1 MSHAVNLLIW
11 GIIMVGVQ
19 NLIDRHLRV
28 TRWER
33 MAILVVVGIPLAAAF
48 HVGGF

>member
-1 MSHAVNLLIW
+1 MSNFVNLLIW

-19 NLIDRHLRV
+19 KLIDRRLRV

-33 MAILVVVGIPLAAAF
+33 MVILAVVGIPLAAAF
-48 HVGGF
+48 HVAGF